1 MVNLSKLIKKSSR
14 KTRQENS
21 AGKLGRKTWQE
32 NLAGKPGRK
41 TWQENLAGKL
51 GRKTWGGG
59 KFISYFPISTEYVRV

>member
-41 TWQENLAGKL
+41 TRQENL
-51 GRKTWGGG
+51 GGG

>member
-41 TWQENLAGKL
+41 TWGENLFLIFQYQRNML
-51 GRKTWGGG
+51 G
-59 KFISYFPISTEYVRV
+59 YED

>member
-14 KTRQENS
+14 KTRQENL

-32 NLAGKPGRK
+32 NSAGKP
-41 TWQENLAGKL
+41 
-51 GRKTWGGG
+51 GGG